1 MQCGTPWGAWKSVFA
16 TNNYSSDGIV
26 VGDIEAFTEKDV
38 TLDNAID
45 NIEFISNYSEEM
57 NLQMDVTKLKDT
69 ELVEVSEETDDVF
82 INESGLLKLAILEI
96 KKLKEEIKIFK
107 AR

>member
-1 MQCGTPWGAWKSVFA
+1 MDSKKINCLK
-16 TNNYSSDGIV
+16 
-26 VGDIEAFTEKDV
+26 GDDE
-38 TLDNAID
+38 ID

>member
-1 MQCGTPWGAWKSVFA
+1 
-16 TNNYSSDGIV
+16 
-26 VGDIEAFTEKDV
+26 
-38 TLDNAID
+38 
-45 NIEFISNYSEEM
+45 M
-57 NLQMDVTKLKDT
+57 NLQMDVTKLTDT